1 MHLPPSLNFKT
12 DHNGRVMR
20 NPSASAR
27 NGHSKLT
34 LEEAIELLGPK
45 DDESDLYDEGIDEKE
60 HPKKRITAKELL
72 GLFQAWEKENDACV
86 CAQVVADEALATL
99 QAAKERRSDAARVI
113 LLRAG
118 HGQYEYPAGS
128 GRVYTPWSAAKGP
141 RDGQGRRSYYLR
153 DVTKKRRSVNDEEG

>member
-1 MHLPPSLNFKT
+1 
-12 DHNGRVMR
+12 MR

-45 DDESDLYDEGIDEKE
+45 DEPDEALSNACDLYDEEDEKE
-60 HPKKRITAKELL
+60 RPKKRITAKELL

-99 QAAKERRSDAARVI
+99 HAAKDRRSAAARVI
-113 LLRAG
+113 LVRAG

-128 GRVYTPWSAAKGP
+128 GRVYTPWTAPKGP

-153 DVTKKRRSVNDEEG
+153 DVTKKRRRVNDEEG